1 MKTIEMTDRAAE
13 MITALRDEE
22 WLNRRKAGICDV
34 MSSIIQQA
42 YENIGEQGFN
52 DYLPEFVELSEAV
65 ELMNELG
72 AEPR

>member
-13 MITALRDEE
+13 MITSLRDEE
-22 WLNRRKAGICDV
+22 WLNRRKSGICDV

-42 YENIGEQGFN
+42 YENGVQGFN
-52 DYLPEFVELSEAV
+52 DYLLELVELSEAV

-72 AEPR
+72 AEPQ